1 MNPKLGA
8 MFHGRVVPVVGV
20 VVWTFMAAACS
31 RQDAPRAVESAGATT
46 TAIASTSSRRTD
58 WSGELGQVLLVP
70 SDSDDAAVVLY
81 PDEPS
86 VTQVAARRATLVNA
100 SGDTASINLVSVDT
114 QQCGDAS
121 MVRLGTAVATPWAV
135 GFLGQTGAILR
146 MDSIESLPSPDSAR
160 LAADLARLA
169 SALPTH
175 RDSRFSGLPFAVLDA
190 HRFTSDGHQF
200 LVAHLARRLN
210 QEAAPL
216 EERTML
222 VAERASAGESWSAS
236 YSERSEG
243 SEDTA
248 QHFELLSAIRGKSA
262 ILLVVARDDERST
275 EYEVLE
281 RDASGRWRVRWS
293 RRLAC

>member
-1 MNPKLGA
+1 
-8 MFHGRVVPVVGV
+8 MFHLRVAPVAPV
-20 VVWTFMAAACS
+20 VVWAVMATACS
-31 RQDAPRAVESAGATT
+31 RQDAPRAADSAGATT
-46 TAIASTSSRRTD
+46 TAVASAASRRTD
-58 WSGELGQVLLVP
+58 WSGELGTLLLVP

-81 PDEPS
+81 PDDP
-86 VTQVAARRATLVNA
+86 TRQLLATRRATLVNA
-100 SGDTASINLVSVDT
+100 SGDTTSINLASVDT

-121 MVRLGTAVATPWAV
+121 MVRLGAAAPMPWAV
-135 GFLGQTGAILR
+135 GFLGQTGTILQ

-169 SALPTH
+169 SALPSH

-190 HRFTSDGHQF
+190 HRFVSDAHQF

-222 VAERASAGESWSAS
+222 VAERASAAEPWTAS

-262 ILLVVARDDERST
+262 ILLVVARDDERAT

-281 RDASGRWRVRWS
+281 RDAAGRWRVRWS